1 MTHEFSPG
9 RVVVT
14 PETGEIVAIRL
25 EGEFDLATTPPVLE
39 EAQRRLDDHKHLIL
53 DLNGSTFIDSS
64 VINVIIRTHRAA
76 SERGLVAVLELAA
89 NAVVERA
96 VDISAAH
103 LLACRRDPNHPPSSR
118 IERSRRRVIG
128 SGRGGDRLPGAR
140 RPPSNLT
147 VERDCGVPVEL
158 TVCAIVP
165 SRIAA

>member
-25 EGEFDLATTPPVLE
+25 EGEFDLATTPPVFE

-96 VDISAAH
+96 VDISG
-103 LLACRRDPNHPPSSR
+103 
-118 IERSRRRVIG
+118 I
-128 SGRGGDRLPGAR
+128 
-140 RPPSNLT
+140 T
-147 VERDCGVPVEL
+147 Q
-158 TVCAIVP
+158 IVP
-165 SRIAA
+165 RTYSRADAIQTIHRAAESSAVEDGSSAAAAEETDFPERGAPLQT